1 MPYHGLLSYDFVM
14 RFTLCLG
21 LLVAVAAFGADQPQW
36 GQAWSRN
43 MVSDEKGLPESFDPV
58 TGLNIA
64 WSVPLGTETYS
75 TPIVAHG
82 RVYIGTNNNNPRDPK
97 HQGDRGVLLCLDEA
111 TGQLLWQLVVPKR
124 EEDPYMDWP
133 NTGSSSAVTVE
144 GDRVY
149 FVDNRGEVLCLDAK
163 GLANGN
169 DGPFQDEGRHMT
181 PTNLPALT
189 PGKTDAD
196 IIWALDLTAAAGIW
210 SHDAA
215 CSSILIHGDHLYLNT
230 STGVDNT
237 HRKIR
242 TPDAPSI
249 VVVDKKTGRLLAR
262 DEEKI
267 APNIFHCTWASPAF
281 VEIGGKPVI
290 LFNGGDGVIYGFEPI
305 KIAPPKGA
313 VATLKKI
320 FQFQFD
326 KDVPVGEVHWF
337 TSNRREGPSN
347 IYGMPVYAEGGLF
360 VAGGGDVFWG
370 KKAAWL
376 KRIDLPGLK
385 PVERWSVELSAHVLS
400 TAAVKDGIVY
410 IADCGH
416 IVRAVD
422 AVTGKELWSYDAS
435 GDFWS
440 SPMVADGKILIASRR
455 GKFISLAAGRE
466 KKLLAEVDLGV
477 PVSATVTAANG
488 AYYVATQ
495 SKLFAVRKGAVVK
508 TLGH

>member
-1 MPYHGLLSYDFVM
+1 MRLTHCLALL
-14 RFTLCLG
+14 TAITAL
-21 LLVAVAAFGADQPQW
+21 AADQPQW

-43 MVSDEKGLPESFDPV
+43 MVSGEKHLPDRFDPA
-58 TGLNIA
+58 TGQNIA
-64 WSVPLGTETYS
+64 WTADLGTETYS
-75 TPIVAHG
+75 TPIIAHG

-169 DGPFQDEGRHMT
+169 DGPFQDEARHMT
-181 PTNLPALT
+181 PTNLPPLT
-189 PGKTDAD
+189 LGATDAD
-196 IIWALDLTAAAGIW
+196 IIWKLDLTAAAGIW

-262 DEEKI
+262 DYENI
-267 APNIFHCTWASPAF
+267 ATNIFHCTWSSPAL
-281 VEIGGKPVI
+281 VKIEGKPVI
-290 LFNGGDGVIYGFEPI
+290 LFCGGDGIIYGFEPI
-305 KIAPPKGA
+305 TKTPPTGK
-313 VATLKKI
+313 VEKLKKL
-320 FQFQFD
+320 FQYQFD
-326 KDVPVGEVHWF
+326 KDVPPGEVHRF
-337 TSNRREGPSN
+337 TTNRREGPSN

-376 KRIDLPGLK
+376 KRIDLTGLK
-385 PVERWSVELSAHVLS
+385 PVERWSFELSAHTLS
-400 TAAVKDGIVY
+400 TPAVKDGIAY

-416 IVRAVD
+416 LIHAVD
-422 AVTGKELWSYDAS
+422 AKTGKELWTHDAS

-440 SPMVADGKILIASRR
+440 SPMIADGKLLIATRR
-455 GKFISLAAGRE
+455 GKFLALAEGRE
-466 KKLLAEVDLGV
+466 KKLLAEVELGT

-488 AYYVATQ
+488 TYYVATQ
-495 SKLFAVRKGAVVK
+495 TKLYAVRKGITAK
-508 TLGH
+508 SPGP